1 MFGDEEMIITIFAA
15 VLGLTGIGL
24 IIYAVVMY
32 IINRKKEEVVA
43 EDFEITQSVLEIH
56 TDTLIR

>member
-1 MFGDEEMIITIFAA
+1 MFGDEEMILTIFVA

>member
-1 MFGDEEMIITIFAA
+1 MILTIFVA

>member
-1 MFGDEEMIITIFAA
+1 MFGDEEMIITILAA
-15 VLGLTGIGL
+15 VLGQTGIGL